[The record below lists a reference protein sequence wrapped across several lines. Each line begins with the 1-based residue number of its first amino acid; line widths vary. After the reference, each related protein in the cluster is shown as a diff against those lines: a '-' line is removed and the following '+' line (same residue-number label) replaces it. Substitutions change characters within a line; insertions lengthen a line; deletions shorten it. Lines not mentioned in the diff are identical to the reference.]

1 MLYTSK
7 ICECTH
13 GINVI
18 TACSFLSVWQ
28 QFCRFFF
35 DADSIGASY
44 LGTFFRDGTCLA
56 ARGRKQSNDVPNFRG
71 CDAEIRPMTGRGG
84 CGCRWRMDEIQKLP
98 RRRFHCRCR
107 QYTARHRSAR
117 RHRRDME
124 GRLEVRKELA
134 AGLTRLYE
142 DRRRVRNGNRSRTTS
157 PTAGID
163 TERSG
168 RHDPVVSCISLCIQ
182 NPTA

>member
-18 TACSFLSVWQ
+18 TACMQFSVCLATVLS
-28 QFCRFFF
+28 FFF

-71 CDAEIRPMTGRGG
+71 CDAEIRPMTGHGG

-98 RRRFHCRCR
+98 RRRFRCRCMPPIHR
-107 QYTARHRSAR
+107 APSISKTVPERYGGPARGPQGIGCGINAF
-117 RHRRDME
+117 
-124 GRLEVRKELA
+124 VR
-134 AGLTRLYE
+134 GPPPR
-142 DRRRVRNGNRSRTTS
+142 
-157 PTAGID
+157 P
-163 TERSG
+163 
-168 RHDPVVSCISLCIQ
+168 
-182 NPTA
+182 